1 MNDLLVR
8 VLYAWLVK
16 HIQWRTVWKFTEW
29 HKPQL
34 RNRISGWNNTAARA
48 TTSRKSIQCRKH
60 QDSFQLNFCWKMLFY
75 ATNSSHSHSLCSILS
90 ISSIKLVFSVNVGHF
105 LPLVPGTPP
114 FPFCPFIPGPP
125 VCPFLPAFPQWP
137 FIPAATNTTLLQFT
151 LSLLVPEACV
161 LWISQDSPG
170 SWNTP
175 TSLLCSPNFIPLFL
189 IKLVW
194 LTRPGLQAPEVAD
207 LLQLCPHSPL
217 GPWFPGEPGNPFS
230 PQGPGSPG
238 EPLSPGNNSNCL
250 VAFSP
255 FVPARGNI
263 QCYIQYMCHH
273 AGVCFCV
280 LPFCPGQPWG
290 PGTPHPPG
298 GPLFPFIPQN
308 TNEEQLY

>member
-1 MNDLLVR
+1 MPQTLHTHIHSAAFWVFLALNLCSVLMSDISYLLFR
-8 VLYAWLVK
+8 ALLHLPFVLLSQGLQFV
-16 HIQWRTVWKFTEW
+16 
-29 HKPQL
+29 
-34 RNRISGWNNTAARA
+34 
-48 TTSRKSIQCRKH
+48 
-60 QDSFQLNFCWKMLFY
+60 LFY
-75 ATNSSHSHSLCSILS
+75 PRSHSDPSYLQPQTQHCFSSHFHCSYL
-90 ISSIKLVFSVNVGHF
+90 KLVSSGSLRTLQDH
-105 LPLVPGTPP
+105 GTPP
-114 FPFCPFIPGPP
+114 Q
-125 VCPFLPAFPQWP
+125 V
-137 FIPAATNTTLLQFT
+137 
-151 LSLLVPEACV
+151 
-161 LWISQDSPG
+161 SP
-170 SWNTP
+170 S
-175 TSLLCSPNFIPLFL
+175 FIPLFL

-194 LTRPGLQAPEVAD
+194 LTRLGLQAPEVAD
-207 LLQLCPHSPL
+207 LLQLFPHSPL

-255 FVPARGNI
+255 FVPARSNI
-263 QCYIQYMCHH
+263 QYYIQYMCHH